1 EPGLRHQDRR
11 YARAAVGSGV
21 VRRRHQLPRDL
32 GHHTRGSRRDLPGP
46 AARRAGRV
54 DGVGSPEGVRRIL
67 GAGTVRPSRGG
78 EGGQPGGDGLARP
91 AWRGRA
97 TPSVLRIRRYR
108 AHGRP
113 VRVGVRG
120 PGPVRARPG
129 QYRPGLRGHSERRRG
144 RVPSRRRRAG
154 TGAAARWPAS
164 ACRHQRRGLPGPQT
178 RRSRTLIT
186 GSFLQEPPVSPVAR
200 GSTGGVLG
208 MLAGVNPVRLLRRI
222 AVTVAGTVILAVG
235 LVLLVAPGPGLVV
248 IALALAVFAIE
259 YQWARRNLAAV
270 QERARSAA
278 LKAAAS
284 RVATASAVLFGIGAI
299 GLGVVLIFTDLL
311 PLSGVGTGV
320 GAAVGGLT
328 VLLTVAYGVRE
339 MRNAKKAGES
349 EDAE

>member
-1 EPGLRHQDRR
+1 M
-11 YARAAVGSGV
+11 
-21 VRRRHQLPRDL
+21 
-32 GHHTRGSRRDLPGP
+32 
-46 AARRAGRV
+46 
-54 DGVGSPEGVRRIL
+54 
-67 GAGTVRPSRGG
+67 
-78 EGGQPGGDGLARP
+78 
-91 AWRGRA
+91 
-97 TPSVLRIRRYR
+97 
-108 AHGRP
+108 
-113 VRVGVRG
+113 
-120 PGPVRARPG
+120 
-129 QYRPGLRGHSERRRG
+129 
-144 RVPSRRRRAG
+144 
-154 TGAAARWPAS
+154 
-164 ACRHQRRGLPGPQT
+164 
-178 RRSRTLIT
+178 
-186 GSFLQEPPVSPVAR
+186 AR

-208 MLAGVNPVRLLRRI
+208 ILADVNPVRLLRRI
-222 AVTVAGTVILAVG
+222 AITVVGTVIFAVG
-235 LVLLVAPGPGLVV
+235 VVLLVAPGPGLVV

-339 MRNAKKAGES
+339 MRNAEKAEES